1 MSFYTEARRM
11 REDGATFEFIYT
23 EMKRRGCGVVTHKKI
38 REACSSLYE
47 RIRQLRS
54 QGQTIEAIV
63 KILALEDYTTKRGT
77 PPLSGCVWYA
87 LNREKVLKAKSDA
100 RRL

>member
-11 REDGATFEFIYT
+11 REEGATFEFIYT
-23 EMKRRGCGVVTHKKI
+23 EMKRRECDVVTHQKI

-47 RIRQLRS
+47 RIRQLRA
-54 QGQTIEAIV
+54 QDITLQAIV
-63 KILALEDYTTKRGT
+63 EILTLEEYTTKRGRA
-77 PPLSGCVWYA
+77 PSMGCVWYA

-100 RRL
+100 GRL

>member
-23 EMKRRGCGVVTHKKI
+23 EMKSRGCGVVTHKKI

-54 QGQTIEAIV
+54 QGQTIQAIV
-63 KILALEDYTTKRGT
+63 KILALEDYTTKRGGA
-77 PPLSGCVWYA
+77 PSMGCVWYA

>member
-1 MSFYTEARRM
+1 MTFYTEARRM
-11 REDGATFEFIYT
+11 REEGATFEFIYT
-23 EMKRRGCGVVTHKKI
+23 EMKRRGCDVVTHQKI

-47 RIRQLRS
+47 RIRQLRA
-54 QGQTIEAIV
+54 QDRTIQAIV
-63 KILALEDYTTKRGT
+63 EILALEDYTTKRGG
-77 PPLSGCVWYA
+77 PPLRGCVWYA

>member
-11 REDGATFEFIYT
+11 REKGATFEFIYT
-23 EMKRRGCGVVTHKKI
+23 EMKRLGCGVVTHQKI
-38 REACSSLYE
+38 REACSSLYV

-54 QGQTIEAIV
+54 QGQTIQAIV
-63 KILALEDYTTKRGT
+63 EILTLEEYTTKRGGA
-77 PPLSGCVWYA
+77 PSMGCVWYA